1 LTEEEV
7 AAKVT
12 EIIAKQKRVPP
23 DQVTI
28 DSTFQELGL
37 DSLDAVNI
45 LFELEGEFNISISD
59 EQARQ
64 IKDVRQMVEGVNA
77 LVAEKKPA

>member
-1 LTEEEV
+1 MIDEAV
-7 AAKVT
+7 ATKVM
-12 EIIAKQKRVPP
+12 EIIAKQKRVPA

-59 EQARQ
+59 EEARK
-64 IKDVRQMVEGVNA
+64 IKDVRQMVEGVSA
-77 LVAEKKPA
+77 LIDEKKPA

>member
-1 LTEEEV
+1 MTEDSV
-7 AAKVT
+7 ASKVLD
-12 EIIAKQKRVPP
+12 IIAKQKRIPA
-23 DQVTI
+23 DQVTV

-59 EQARQ
+59 DQARQ
-64 IKDVRQMVEGVNA
+64 IKNVRQMIEGVSA
-77 LVAEKKPA
+77 VLTEKNTA

>member
-1 LTEEEV
+1 MIDDAV
-7 AAKVT
+7 AGKVM
-12 EIIAKQKRVPP
+12 EIIAKQKRIPA

-45 LFELEGEFNISISD
+45 LFEIEGEFNINVSD

-64 IKDVRQMVEGVNA
+64 IKNVRQMVEGVST
-77 LVAEKKPA
+77 LIEEKKPA